1 MYSCISKALVVL
13 ILHFLCKSHFH
24 NYTNLTQL
32 YAQSILTNPTLALT
46 SSASAG
52 DAQFYDTGSNL
63 GFALSTTQ
71 NASSTDLY
79 FQIAA
84 PKSAG
89 WGAIGIGDK
98 MDGALMFIMYPSSE
112 NNGMS
117 LAFLLPI

>member
-1 MYSCISKALVVL
+1 MYFCIGKALVVL
-13 ILHFLCKSHFH
+13 ILHFLCKSHL
-24 NYTNLTQL
+24 NKVNRYTQSVLTIES
-32 YAQSILTNPTLALT
+32 AFTP
-46 SSASAG
+46 SASAG
-52 DAQFYDTGSNL
+52 DAQFYDTGSSL

-89 WGAIGIGDK
+89 WGAVGIGDK

-112 NNGMS
+112 NNSML